1 MNLESEILKEHSKP
15 QTLKIAR
22 WVGTDAKRFAELME
36 LFLRGEYRVTQRAA
50 WIVSQCSEAYP
61 KLIGPWLRPMLKK
74 MREIGV
80 HDAVRRN
87 VVRILQFV
95 EIPRTLMGEVAAD
108 CFGFLNDVHT
118 PAAVKA
124 FSMTVLARIA
134 QREPDLK
141 QELELVIRQMLPYGG
156 AAIQARARQVLKEL
170 VKIEK

>member
-1 MNLESEILKEHSKP
+1 LNLESEILKEHSKR

-22 WVGTDAKRFAELME
+22 WVGGDGKRFAELMG
-36 LFLRGEYRVTQRAA
+36 LFLRGEYRVTQRSA
-50 WIVSQCSEAYP
+50 WIVSQCAEAHP

-74 MREIGV
+74 MRSLGV

-95 EIPRTLMGEVAAD
+95 EIPRALMGEIAAD

-118 PAAVKA
+118 PVAVKA

-134 QREPDLK
+134 QREPSLK
-141 QELELVIRQMLPYGG
+141 QELELVIRRMLPYGG
-156 AAIQARARQVLKEL
+156 AAIQARGRHVLKTL
-170 VKIEK
+170 KRI